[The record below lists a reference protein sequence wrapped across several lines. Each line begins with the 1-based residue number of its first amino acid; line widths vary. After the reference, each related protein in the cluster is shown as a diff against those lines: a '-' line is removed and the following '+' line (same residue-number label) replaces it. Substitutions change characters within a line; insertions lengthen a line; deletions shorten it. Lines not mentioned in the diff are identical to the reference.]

1 MECLT
6 GIGEAG
12 RMTQFK
18 DKSQKIGDDRVGV
31 GVFTYPMLM
40 AADVLLY
47 QADQVPVGEDQ
58 RQHLE
63 LTRDLCQ
70 RFNSRYGQTFT
81 LPEPYILKAGAKIF
95 DLQDPTAKMSKSS
108 EAQSGVIELL
118 DAPEVNR
125 KKIKSAMTDTGREIK
140 FDEKEKP
147 GISNLLTI
155 FAALSGKSVADIES
169 EFDGKGYGDFKGAVA
184 DVVVDYLTPIR
195 EKTLELLNDRAHL
208 ESIMRTGAEKA
219 AEVADQTLKAT
230 YDALGLIP
238 RA

>member
-1 MECLT
+1 M
-6 GIGEAG
+6 
-12 RMTQFK
+12 
-18 DKSQKIGDDRVGV
+18 
-31 GVFTYPMLM
+31 
-40 AADVLLY
+40 
-47 QADQVPVGEDQ
+47 
-58 RQHLE
+58 
-63 LTRDLCQ
+63 
-70 RFNSRYGQTFT
+70 
-81 LPEPYILKAGAKIF
+81 PEPYILKAGAKIF

-108 EAQSGVIELL
+108 ESQSGVIELL

-155 FAALSGKSVADIES
+155 YGALSGKSIADSEV

-195 EKTLELLNDRAHL
+195 ETTLELLNDRTHL
-208 ESIMRTGAEKA
+208 ESIMRTGAAKA
-219 AEVADQTLKAT
+219 AEVADATLRAT
-230 YDALGLIP
+230 YDALGLIA